1 MSNFENKLRGR
12 SVSMKEHENIN
23 QLLKRFKKKIDDS
36 NVLEDIKQKEAY
48 DKPSIYR
55 KKALASA
62 KARWRKRVKED
73 QLPPKLY

>member
-23 QLLKRFKKKIDDS
+23 QLLKRFKRKIDDS

-48 DKPSIYR
+48 DKPSINR
-55 KKALASA
+55 KKAMASA